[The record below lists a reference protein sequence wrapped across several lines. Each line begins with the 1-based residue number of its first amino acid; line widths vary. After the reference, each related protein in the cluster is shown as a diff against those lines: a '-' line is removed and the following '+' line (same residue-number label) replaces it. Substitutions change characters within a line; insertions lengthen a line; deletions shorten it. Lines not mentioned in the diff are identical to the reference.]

1 MGDELSA
8 AFSTTLDLNVQ
19 ETRIVETFVAARWDA
34 KAIAEYPA
42 TLPADV
48 ESAYRCQE
56 AALRAWP
63 DRVAGWKVARI
74 GENWR
79 HRYRDERLI
88 GPIMSRNV
96 KRAVTDGVVECPVF
110 TNGFAAVEAE
120 LIIRLSANAP
130 ASKFDWTIEEAIP
143 LIAEIC
149 IGVEIASSPLPTLN
163 SLGPGAVISDF
174 GNNWGVVVGMPIDNW
189 RAMRQISVSSE
200 IEGVEVGQAS
210 VDINRGPLTAL
221 AFALTRAAYRGRP
234 LQRGALIST
243 GMITGVHDIVPG
255 QQSRHVFQS
264 IGEVRCRAVPALP
277 LPQTSLREF

>member
-1 MGDELSA
+1 LGDELSA
-8 AFSTTLDLNVQ
+8 EFSTAVELSPQ

-34 KAIAEYPA
+34 RAITEYPA
-42 TLPADV
+42 AVPADI

-56 AALRAWP
+56 AALRKWP
-63 DRVAGWKVARI
+63 DRLAGWKVARI

-79 HRYRDERLI
+79 HRYREERLI
-88 GPIMSRNV
+88 GPILSRNV
-96 KRAVTDGVVECPVF
+96 KRAVSERPVECPVF

-120 LIIRLSANAP
+120 LIVRLSANAP
-130 ASKFDWTIEEAIP
+130 ANKLDWTIDDATP

-163 SLGPGAVISDF
+163 ALGPGAVISDF
-174 GNNWGVVVGMPIDNW
+174 GNNWGVIVGQPIENW
-189 RAMRQISVSSE
+189 RAMRQISVSSQ
-200 IEGVEVGQAS
+200 IEGVEVGKAN
-210 VDINRGPLTAL
+210 VDVRGAL
-221 AFALTRAAYRGRP
+221 AAVAFALTRAAYRGRP

-255 QQSRHVFQS
+255 QQSLHQFAG

-277 LPQTSLREF
+277 LSQTSLREF

>member
-8 AFSTTLDLNVQ
+8 EFSSSVDLSPQ
-19 ETRIVETFVAARWDA
+19 ETRIAETFVAARWDA
-34 KAIAEYPA
+34 RAITEYPA
-42 TLPADV
+42 ALPADI

-56 AALRAWP
+56 AALRKWP

-74 GENWR
+74 GESWR
-79 HRYRDERLI
+79 HRYREERLI
-88 GPIMSRNV
+88 GPILARNV
-96 KRAVTDGVVECPVF
+96 KRALSDGPVDCPVF

-120 LIIRLSANAP
+120 LIIRLNANAP
-130 ASKFDWTIEEAIP
+130 ASKFDWSIEDAIP

-163 SLGPGAVISDF
+163 ELGPGAVISDF
-174 GNNWGVVVGMPIDNW
+174 GNNWGVVVGLPIDNW
-189 RAMRQISVSSE
+189 RALRQISVSSE
-200 IEGVEVGQAS
+200 IEGVEVGQAT
-210 VDINRGPLTAL
+210 VDLHRGALGAL
-221 AFALTRAAYRGRP
+221 AFALMRAAYRGRP

-255 QQSRHVFQS
+255 QHSRHHFAG
-264 IGEVRCRAVPALP
+264 IGEVRCRAIPTLP